1 MCPSSHGISCRL
13 QNARKRLEI
22 QQPPFSCF
30 YSLSGCLPVNLSEKM
45 EQQFYQPLSAA
56 LHTPLQANHNP
67 QPHYSSYAS
76 HATSSSMANGA
87 QHTTQHNRHREEEE
101 EEEDDE
107 EAAEEDIDHRDQQ
120 SSVNSPRVVAV
131 HPSKS
136 AGCVH
141 FTDAP
146 EETIVTF

>member
-1 MCPSSHGISCRL
+1 
-13 QNARKRLEI
+13 
-22 QQPPFSCF
+22 
-30 YSLSGCLPVNLSEKM
+30 M

-76 HATSSSMANGA
+76 HVTSSTAANGTQHTA
-87 QHTTQHNRHREEEE
+87 QHSQHREEEE

-107 EAAEEDIDHRDQQ
+107 EAAEEDGDHRDQQ
-120 SSVNSPRVVAV
+120 SSVNSPGAAAV

-141 FTDAP
+141 FIDALKDM
-146 EETIVTF
+146 IVMF